1 MWNWL
6 KNLFGGKKQEEK
18 MEMNAAS
25 QPEPQA
31 EEKAEET
38 TGNDTSENSN

>member
-6 KNLFGGKKQEEK
+6 KNLFGGKKQGEG
-18 MEMNAAS
+18 MEMNTAS

-38 TGNDTSENSN
+38 TESNTSENSN